1 MALHELFKPSEF
13 VDISLSSHVLARALL
28 SSTVSR
34 HTDPFRHERLDQVTL
49 QPLTQDIIQIIS
61 QKPGCLLDEI
71 TLVCPEVTWNQ
82 VFLEIDH

>member
-13 VDISLSSHVLARALL
+13 VDISLASHVLARALL

-34 HTDPFRHERLDQVTL
+34 HTDTFRHERLDQVTM
-49 QPLTQDIIQIIS
+49 QPLTQDIIHIIS

-82 VFLEIDH
+82 VLGEIDH